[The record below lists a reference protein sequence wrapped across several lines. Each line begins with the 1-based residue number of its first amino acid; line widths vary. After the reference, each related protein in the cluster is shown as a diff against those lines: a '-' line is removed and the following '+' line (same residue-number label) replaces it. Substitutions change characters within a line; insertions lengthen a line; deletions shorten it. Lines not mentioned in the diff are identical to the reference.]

1 MRKIRVSNNHD
12 EMLNKQVIREP
23 IEFSRESSSRYL
35 KLMKKIGVP
44 RINVRAFPPDS
55 KSVFTK
61 IIPCSE
67 RGVIELNKWV
77 NENKLTN
84 STIFSTMHQFSD
96 EKTTGNVKD
105 ADVIRYSSLF
115 IDVDSVKY
123 TESKSPCSATDE
135 EKNGAEQ
142 VYKAVIQFLKQSG
155 FNEPIIIDSGNGY
168 HLIYPI
174 ENADVKDIRELHKQF
189 LIILDSMFSTKQA
202 KIDLKVFNP
211 GRLGKLVGSPATK
224 GDGKEPRPYRMSKF
238 VSIPDDFLKLSVS
251 VLRNF
256 VEKHAVE
263 MQNSSEQSLS
273 NSKISEKKSGDK
285 SSKIWKKLFVDVA
298 TWLNYYDL
306 KCQKNPGE
314 TEGFFIYVFDS
325 CPMRDHSNNHNGAS
339 LIVNSKKNLIKFN
352 CHHESDSAITIDD
365 FVKRYPIPKESFT
378 ELSDLSLIT
387 VEDLLQG
394 KAYRSGKFRLT
405 NNELSEI
412 EEDSEIKIGN
422 PIFISDTRQ
431 NQDTLLVEYL
441 FRFQVN
447 TNWLSKWMPA
457 DLLQVSKIR
466 HLTQFGYV
474 FHPKKETAVIE
485 FLSKQKELLSM
496 AYVYESIGWV
506 DSTFRLARTY
516 SDGQYA
522 HLAENG
528 YFDLSQKGTFEE
540 FKQFFESEIKGSHM
554 ELVLCLGV
562 ATIVHG
568 YLKIVEKYPLD
579 NLLINLQG
587 KSSTGKS
594 TALSFIAS
602 LYGPVEGVLKSFN
615 ATGNAIFGLA
625 NKIQGGLPLLLDEMG
640 ASTAKDN
647 SALLYQLASGS
658 EKLRMNKSLN
668 LRETNRFTSLIF
680 VSSEERLAS
689 RLQELD
695 GLKVRH
701 LEFSNIQWTK
711 SATHST
717 KMKQFITNHYGVLID
732 HLIQKIIEN
741 DLNQMKE
748 LYVQAMTDISPKLV
762 DNPLKDRIA
771 ANLALIMTSSRLLR
785 IIGLEINE
793 EVLEQQL
800 IDEYEYI
807 LTDQM
812 TSLDYYDSVKEL
824 LVMNSHKFVNKTT
837 AGRRRTNVIWGKFAI
852 LSNNVVKVNVF
863 KAEFEKQLR
872 LLFKVTDVSL
882 IIRDLMDNKRL
893 NTEKGRRTKRVQ
905 INKQS
910 VTSYEIIL
918 DATCAI
924 YFNLGNSDDDGP
936 LLFNPG
942 NFPDKS
948 LELFNKD
955 SNLNSNLNNDDFEE
969 MD

>member
-1 MRKIRVSNNHD
+1 MREIKVTKKPD

-23 IEFSRESSSRYL
+23 IEFSGESSSRYL
-35 KLMKKIGVP
+35 KLMEKLGVP
-44 RINVRAFPPDS
+44 QINVRAFRGSEKPI
-55 KSVFTK
+55 TA
-61 IIPCSE
+61 IIPCNE
-67 RGVIELNKWV
+67 HGMIELNKWV
-77 NENKLTN
+77 ESNKLTT
-84 STIFSTMHQFSD
+84 STIFSTIHQFSD

-105 ADVIRYSSLF
+105 SDVIRYSSLF
-115 IDVDSVKY
+115 IDIDPVRHV
-123 TESKSPCSATDE
+123 ESGSSKVNATDE
-135 EKNGAEQ
+135 EKNDAKQMYEEIAQ
-142 VYKAVIQFLKQSG
+142 YLKQSG
-155 FNEPIIIDSGNGY
+155 FNEPITIDSGNGY
-168 HLIYPI
+168 HLVFPI
-174 ENADVKDIRELHKQF
+174 EEASVEEVRSLYKQ
-189 LIILDSMFSTKQA
+189 LLEILDNKFSNDLA
-202 KIDLKVFNP
+202 HIDTVVYNP
-211 GRLGKLVGSPATK
+211 SRLGKLVGSPATK

-238 VSIPDDFLKLSVS
+238 VSIPDDFLRLSVS

-263 MQNSSEQSLS
+263 MQNSSEQSLFD
-273 NSKISEKKSGDK
+273 SKISEKKSGDK
-285 SSKIWKKLFVDVA
+285 SSEVWKKLFVDVA
-298 TWLNYYDL
+298 TWLNYYAL
-306 KCQKNPGE
+306 TYQKNPGE

-325 CPMRDHSNNHNGAS
+325 CPMRDHSNNQNGAS

-352 CHHESDSAITIDD
+352 CHHESDSSLTIGD
-365 FVKRYPIPKESFT
+365 FVKKYPIPKESLT

-387 VEDLLQG
+387 IEDLLQG
-394 KAYRSGKFRLT
+394 KSYRSGKLRLT
-405 NNELSEI
+405 NNGLSEI
-412 EEDSEIKIGN
+412 EEESEIKIGN
-422 PIFISDTRQ
+422 SIFISDVRQ
-431 NQDTLLVEYL
+431 NQDSLLVEYL

-447 TNWLSKWMPA
+447 TKWLSKWMPA
-457 DLLQVSKIR
+457 DLLQVNKIR

-496 AYVYESIGWV
+496 GYVYESIGWV
-506 DSTFRLARTY
+506 DSAFRLSRTY
-516 SDGQYA
+516 SDGQHA
-522 HLAENG
+522 QLAENG

-602 LYGPVEGVLKSFN
+602 LYGPVEGVFKSFN

-701 LEFSNIQWTK
+701 LEFSNVEWTK
-711 SATHST
+711 SAVHSNR
-717 KMKQFITNHYGVLID
+717 MKQFISNHYGILID
-732 HLIQKIIEN
+732 HLIKKIIEN
-741 DLNQMKE
+741 GLHRMKE
-748 LYVQAMTDISPKLV
+748 LYVQAITDISPKLK

-771 ANLALIMTSSRLLR
+771 ANLALIITSSRLLKM
-785 IIGLEINE
+785 IDLEINE
-793 EVLEQQL
+793 EILEQQL

-812 TSLDYYDSVKEL
+812 TSIDYYDSVKEL

-852 LSNNVVKVNVF
+852 LSNNAVKVNVF

-882 IIRDLMDNKRL
+882 IISDLMDNNHL
-893 NTEKGRRTKRVQ
+893 NAEKGRRTKRVQ

-910 VTSYEIIL
+910 VTSYEVIL

-942 NFPDKS
+942 NFPNKS

-955 SNLNSNLNNDDFEE
+955 SGLNSDLNNDNFEGI
-969 MD
+969 D